1 MLAEAMD
8 GSEPDDEV
16 RAIDRHD
23 FSSGKDR
30 PDNAGRLAVPR
41 IVEGRHQDA
50 SVDDEKISVTAGQP
64 VPLPITVLLRHG
76 QRHDIERIAILI
88 TQSPQG
94 L

>member
-8 GSEPDDEV
+8 RTEPDDEV

-30 PDNAGRLAVPR
+30 PDNARRLAVPGV
-41 IVEGRHQDA
+41 VEGRHEDA
-50 SVDDEKISVTAGQP
+50 SVDDEKIRVTARQP
-64 VPLPITVLLRHG
+64 VPLPITAPLRHR
-76 QRHDIERIAILI
+76 QRYDIERIAILI